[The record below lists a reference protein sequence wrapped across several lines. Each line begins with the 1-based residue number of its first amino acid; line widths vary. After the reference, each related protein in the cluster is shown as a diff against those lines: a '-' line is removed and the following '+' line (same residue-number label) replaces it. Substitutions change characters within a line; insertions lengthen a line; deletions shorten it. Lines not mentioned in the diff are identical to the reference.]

1 MHRAA
6 MTSLTTTSTAPTPV
20 VELLDVSRRWRP
32 GRLGVAPEVEALRRV
47 TLQLGPGEL
56 VVLTGAAGA
65 GKSSLLLL
73 ATGEVAPTSG
83 VVRWADR
90 DAPDAVRPQRIG
102 ARPWEYSFLSV
113 RQAIAFHAD
122 QLLLQDARLLPPT
135 RFLPLLRRVG
145 LQGRSRTRLGELS
158 ALDAFRVVVAQGL
171 LARPALLCC
180 DEPFAYCGPRERVQ
194 ALQLLRRLAGAG
206 IAVLIAMREA
216 ESLASLGGID
226 RIIRL
231 RAGRIVPEHAMSGQ
245 RPLLPPPSLTGAP
258 RRRRVRRARTRALD
272 AESPIARVAEERP
285 PV

>member
-1 MHRAA
+1 MHHAA
-6 MTSLTTTSTAPTPV
+6 MTSLTTPSTAPTPV
-20 VELLDVSRRWRP
+20 VEFLDVSRRWRP
-32 GRLGVAPEVEALRRV
+32 GILGIASEVDALTRV
-47 TLQLGPGEL
+47 TCQLFPGEL
-56 VVLTGAAGA
+56 VVLSGAAGA

-73 ATGEVAPTSG
+73 AAGEVAPTSG

-90 DAPDAVRPQRIG
+90 GEPSAVRPQRIG
-102 ARPWEYSFLSV
+102 PRPWEYSFLSV

-122 QLLLQDARLLPPT
+122 QLLVQDARLHPPT

-180 DEPFAYCGPRERVQ
+180 DEPFAYCGPTERAQ
-194 ALQLLRRLAGAG
+194 ALQLLRRVASAG
-206 IAVLIAMREA
+206 IAVLIATRDAEA
-216 ESLASLGGID
+216 ITSTGGID

-231 RAGRIVPEHAMSGQ
+231 RAGRIVPERPAAGQ
-245 RPLLPPPSLTGAP
+245 RPLFPPPSLRKKSRP
-258 RRRRVRRARTRALD
+258 RRLRPHTTSAPG
-272 AESPIARVAEERP
+272 AEPTIARVAEERS

>member
-6 MTSLTTTSTAPTPV
+6 MTSLTTTTAAPTPV

-32 GRLGVAPEVEALRRV
+32 GILGVAPEVDALRRV
-47 TLQLGPGEL
+47 TLQLFPGEL
-56 VVLTGAAGA
+56 VVLAGAAGA
-65 GKSSLLLL
+65 GKSALLLL

-90 DAPDAVRPQRIG
+90 DEPSAVRPQRIG
-102 ARPWEYSFLSV
+102 PRPWEYAFLSV

-122 QLLLQDARLLPPT
+122 HLLVQDARLHPPT

-171 LARPALLCC
+171 LAQPSLLCC
-180 DEPFAYCGPRERVQ
+180 DEPFAFCGPTERAQ
-194 ALQLLRRLAGAG
+194 ALQLLRCVAGAG
-206 IAVLIAMREA
+206 IAVLIATRDAEA
-216 ESLASLGGID
+216 IASLGRID
-226 RIIRL
+226 RIVRL
-231 RAGRIVPEHAMSGQ
+231 RAGRIVPERPGSGQ
-245 RPLLPPPSLTGAP
+245 RPLVPPPSLTGQLT
-258 RRRRVRRARTRALD
+258 RRRVRRIKTLAHG
-272 AESPIARVAEERP
+272 AEPTIPRVAEERP

>member
-6 MTSLTTTSTAPTPV
+6 MTSLTTTTAAPTPV

-32 GRLGVAPEVEALRRV
+32 GILGVAPEVDALRRV
-47 TLQLGPGEL
+47 TLQLFPGEL
-56 VVLTGAAGA
+56 VVLAGAAGA
-65 GKSSLLLL
+65 GKSALLLL

-90 DAPDAVRPQRIG
+90 DEPSAVRPQRIG
-102 ARPWEYSFLSV
+102 PRPWEYAFLSV

-122 QLLLQDARLLPPT
+122 HLLVQDARLHPPT

-171 LARPALLCC
+171 LARPSLLCC
-180 DEPFAYCGPRERVQ
+180 DEPFAFCGPTERAQ
-194 ALQLLRRLAGAG
+194 ALQLLRCVAGAG
-206 IAVLIAMREA
+206 IAVLIATRDAEA
-216 ESLASLGGID
+216 IASLGRID
-226 RIIRL
+226 RIVRL
-231 RAGRIVPEHAMSGQ
+231 RAGRIVPERPGSGQ
-245 RPLLPPPSLTGAP
+245 RPLVPPPSLTGQLT
-258 RRRRVRRARTRALD
+258 RRRVRRIKTLAHG
-272 AESPIARVAEERP
+272 AEPTIPRVAEERP

>member
-6 MTSLTTTSTAPTPV
+6 MTSLTTTTAAPTPV

-32 GRLGVAPEVEALRRV
+32 GILGVAPEVDALRRV
-47 TLQLGPGEL
+47 TLQLFPGEL
-56 VVLTGAAGA
+56 VVLAGAAGA
-65 GKSSLLLL
+65 GKSALLLL

-90 DAPDAVRPQRIG
+90 DEPSAVRPQRIG
-102 ARPWEYSFLSV
+102 PRPWEYAFLSV

-122 QLLLQDARLLPPT
+122 HLLVQDARLHPPT

-171 LARPALLCC
+171 LARPSLLCC
-180 DEPFAYCGPRERVQ
+180 DEPFAFCGPTERAQ
-194 ALQLLRRLAGAG
+194 ALQLLRCVAGAG
-206 IAVLIAMREA
+206 IAVLIATRDAEA
-216 ESLASLGGID
+216 IAPLGRID
-226 RIIRL
+226 RIVRL
-231 RAGRIVPEHAMSGQ
+231 RAGRIVPERPGSGQ
-245 RPLLPPPSLTGAP
+245 RPLVPPPSLTGQLT
-258 RRRRVRRARTRALD
+258 RRRVRRIKTLAHG
-272 AESPIARVAEERP
+272 AEPTIPRVAEERP

>member
-1 MHRAA
+1 MA
-6 MTSLTTTSTAPTPV
+6 SLTSQSITRVPV

-32 GRLGVAPEVEALRRV
+32 GRLGVTPEVDALRRV
-47 TLQLGPGEL
+47 TLQLFPGEL

-65 GKSSLLLL
+65 GKSSLLML
-73 ATGEVAPTSG
+73 ATGEAAPTSG

-90 DAPDAVRPQRIG
+90 EEPSAVRPQRIG
-102 ARPWEYSFLSV
+102 PRPWEYSFLSV

-122 QLLLQDARLLPPT
+122 QLLVQDARLHPPT

-158 ALDAFRVVVAQGL
+158 ALDAFRVVVAQAL

-180 DEPFAYCGPRERVQ
+180 DEPFAYCGPTERAQ
-194 ALQLLRRLAGAG
+194 ALLLLRRVAGAG
-206 IAVLIAMREA
+206 IAVLIATRDAEA
-216 ESLASLGGID
+216 IASLGGID
-226 RIIRL
+226 RTIRL
-231 RAGRIVPEHAMSGQ
+231 RAGRIVPEHAISRQ
-245 RPLLPPPSLTGAP
+245 HPLLPPPSLTGVP
-258 RRRRVRRARTRALD
+258 RRRRVRRARTLALD